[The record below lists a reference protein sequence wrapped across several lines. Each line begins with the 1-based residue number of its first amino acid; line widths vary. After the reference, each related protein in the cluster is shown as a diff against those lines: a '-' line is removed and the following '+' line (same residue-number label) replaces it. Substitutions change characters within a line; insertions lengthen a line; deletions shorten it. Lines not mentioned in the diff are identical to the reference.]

1 MRSKLFNGYNNEHP
15 SVGTDFKTQTVLG
28 GSIDRHLNPRAKPSV
43 FKSSHNVLEKFKHPF
58 PLNEQDPI
66 RTNPNLDLQHTVPTG
81 MFRKDTRTMYSSP
94 HFPSMKNDD
103 MLMKPT
109 NIFDD
114 DYLIH
119 TK

>member
-43 FKSSHNVLEKFKHPF
+43 LKSSHTVLENFKHPC
-58 PLNEQDPI
+58 PLNEPDPF
-66 RTNPNLDLQHTVPTG
+66 RTNPNLDLQHTVPTCIF
-81 MFRKDTRTMYSSP
+81 MNDTRTMYNSP
-94 HFPSMKNDD
+94 HFPSMKDND
-103 MLMKPT
+103 MLRKPT

-114 DYLIH
+114 DFLIH
-119 TK
+119 AQ